1 MRAGLNMAT
10 SSSVYRSQEIS
21 TGAYSSSI
29 AAAVEQAWPIA
40 SSIATPVGA
49 PSMHEKS
56 KSSENL

>member
-1 MRAGLNMAT
+1 MAT